1 MTQTEIKDNNPD
13 NFKKWVK
20 ISMVVIGISFFLY
33 LFYQQWYEG
42 LNPRLFD
49 KIVEHYAVFLTVP
62 CAGFAALILVVCLDQ
77 AYGAVNFSIFQ
88 LKFEGASGQ
97 IILWILVYL
106 SIILSIKLLW

>member
-1 MTQTEIKDNNPD
+1 MDNNKHD
-13 NFKKWVK
+13 TDSFRKWVK
-20 ISMVVIGISFFLY
+20 ILMVIIGVFFFLF
-33 LFYQQWYEG
+33 LFYHQWYEG

-49 KIVEHYAVFLTVP
+49 QIVEHYAVFLTVP

-77 AYGAVNFSIFQ
+77 AYGTINFSIFQ

-106 SIILSIKLLW
+106 SMILSIKLLW

>member
-1 MTQTEIKDNNPD
+1 MEKSKHDI
-13 NFKKWVK
+13 FKNRVK
-20 ISMVVIGISFFLY
+20 ISMVVIGITFFLF
-33 LFYQQWYEG
+33 LFCQQWFGG

-49 KIVEHYAVFLTVP
+49 QIVEHYAVFLTVP

-77 AYGAVNFSIFQ
+77 AYGTINFSIFE

>member
-1 MTQTEIKDNNPD
+1 MRQTKIEENNHD

-20 ISMVVIGISFFLY
+20 ISMVVIGIFFFLY
-33 LFYQQWYEG
+33 LFYQQWYGG
-42 LNPRLFD
+42 LDSRLFD

-77 AYGAVNFSIFQ
+77 AYGTVNFSIFE
-88 LKFEGASGQ
+88 LRFEGASGQ